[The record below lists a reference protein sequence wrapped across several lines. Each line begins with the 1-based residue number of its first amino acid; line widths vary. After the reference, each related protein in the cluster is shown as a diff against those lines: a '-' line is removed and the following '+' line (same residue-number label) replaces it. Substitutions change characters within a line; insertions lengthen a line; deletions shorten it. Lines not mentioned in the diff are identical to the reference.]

1 MRPSPRRRRAL
12 ALVVAALLVTPLLTA
27 AAVADPAATTAD
39 DPPVQDLDWSPCEEV
54 FECATLTVPLDHDEP
69 DGDTLDL
76 ALVRRP
82 ARDADARVGAL
93 LTNPGGPGGSG
104 VDFVVGAGAD
114 DGFLAP
120 LNERF
125 DLVSWDPRGTKGSS
139 PIDCVLDEQIEPFGA
154 FPDLDDRDRL
164 VDVARD
170 YAEACVAGVG
180 EELLASVST
189 LDTVRDMELL
199 RAALG
204 EEHLTYLGFSYGT
217 FLGATYASLYPDRV
231 RAFVLDGAVDP
242 DAYVNDPLVSNAE
255 QAVGFETAITRF
267 FDVCAADGCRFDGDE
282 RDWRELVEQLDATP
296 LEAEPFDAG
305 DPPRPVTG
313 EDVLNATLI
322 VMYVRQAWPVL
333 DQALAEAA
341 AGDGER
347 IKFLSDV
354 ALGIDD
360 DGSVDPGADAFPAIT
375 AIDQAYPTDIALQDQ
390 MYWTYLQSSP
400 SFGPST
406 FWASTAGG
414 YAAFE
419 WPVEADDRFG
429 GPFTYGEEAGP
440 PIVVVGTTFDPATPY
455 RGSIAMTEQLGNA
468 TLLTMD
474 GDGHTAYGGNS
485 ACIDE
490 AVAAFL
496 TDLEAPE
503 EGTICEQELE
513 AAGAA
518 VAGDAGTV
526 AVADDVL
533 GLVRRFAG
541 VAR

>member
-1 MRPSPRRRRAL
+1 MRPSSHRRRVL
-12 ALVVAALLVTPLLTA
+12 ALVVTTLLVTPLLA
-27 AAVADPAATTAD
+27 AAALAEPLSTSTD
-39 DPPVQDLDWSPCEEV
+39 DPPAQDLDWNPCEEV
-54 FECATLTVPLDHDEP
+54 FECATLTVPLDHDES
-69 DGDTLDL
+69 DGETLDL

-82 ARDADARVGAL
+82 ARDAEARIGSL

-120 LNERF
+120 LNEQF

-139 PIDCVLDEQIEPFGA
+139 PIDCVLDERVEPFGA
-154 FPDLDDRDRL
+154 FPGLDDRDRI
-164 VDVARD
+164 VEAARA
-170 YAEACVAGVG
+170 YADACVESVG
-180 EELLASVST
+180 EDLLASVST
-189 LDTVRDMELL
+189 LDTARDMELL

-204 EEHLTYLGFSYGT
+204 EEHLSYLGFSYGT
-217 FLGATYASLYPDRV
+217 FLGATYAALYPDRV

-242 DAYVNDPLVSNAE
+242 DAYVNDPLASNAE

-267 FDVCAADGCRFDGDE
+267 FDACAEDGCLFDGDE
-282 RDWRELVEQLDATP
+282 RDWRQLVEQLDAEP
-296 LEAEPFDAG
+296 LEAEPFEEGGPA
-305 DPPRPVTG
+305 RAVTG

-322 VMYVRQAWPVL
+322 VMYVRPAWPVL

-341 AGDGER
+341 GGDGER
-347 IKFLSDV
+347 IKSLSDI

-375 AIDQAYPTDIALQDQ
+375 AIDQTYPTDIALQDQ
-390 MYWTYLQSSP
+390 MYWSYLQSSP

-429 GPFTYGEEAGP
+429 GPFVDADDDGP

-468 TLLTMD
+468 TLLTMV

-485 ACIDE
+485 TCIDD

-496 TDLEAPE
+496 TELDPPE
-503 EGTICEQELE
+503 DGTICEQELG

-518 VAGDAGTV
+518 VVDADGAV
-526 AVADDVL
+526 AVPADVM

>member
-1 MRPSPRRRRAL
+1 MRPSLRRRRVL
-12 ALVVAALLVTPLLTA
+12 ALVVAALLVTPLLAA
-27 AAVADPAATTAD
+27 AAVADPVSTTAD
-39 DPPVQDLDWSPCEEV
+39 DPPASELDWASCEEV

-76 ALVRRP
+76 PLIRRP
-82 ARDADARVGAL
+82 AKDADARIGAL

-104 VDFVVGAGAD
+104 VDFVLGAGTD

-120 LNERF
+120 LNEQF

-139 PIDCVLDEQIEPFGA
+139 PIDCVLDEAVEPFGA
-154 FPDLDDRDRL
+154 FPGLDDRDRI
-164 VDVARD
+164 VEAAEA
-170 YAEACVAGVG
+170 YAEACVESVG
-180 EELLASVST
+180 EDLLSSVST
-189 LDTVRDMELL
+189 LDTARDMELV
-199 RAALG
+199 REALG
-204 EEHLTYLGFSYGT
+204 EEHLSYLGFSYGT

-242 DAYVNDPLVSNAE
+242 DAYVNDPLASNAE

-267 FDVCAADGCRFDGDE
+267 FDVCATSECLFDGDE
-282 RDWRELVEQLDATP
+282 RDWRALVEQLDAEP
-296 LEAEPFDAG
+296 LEAPPFEEG
-305 DPPRPVTG
+305 GPTRSVTG

-322 VMYVRQAWPVL
+322 VMYVRPAWPVL
-333 DQALAEAA
+333 DQALSEAA
-341 AGDGER
+341 GGDGAR

-354 ALGIDD
+354 ALGIND
-360 DGSVDPGADAFPAIT
+360 DGSVDAGADAFPAIT
-375 AIDQAYPTDIALQDQ
+375 AIDQAYPTDLALQDQ

-414 YAAFE
+414 YAAFD

-429 GPFTYGEEAGP
+429 GPFVYDEDDGP
-440 PIVVVGTTFDPATPY
+440 PIVVVGTTFDPATPF

-468 TLLTMD
+468 TLLTMV

-485 ACIDE
+485 SCIDD
-490 AVAAFL
+490 AVGVFL
-496 TDLEAPE
+496 TELEEPE
-503 EGTICEQELE
+503 DGTICEQELA

-518 VAGDAGTV
+518 VAGSDAAT
-526 AVADDVL
+526 AVPADVM